1 MTNIT
6 HKSLDTLNYGTP
18 LKLRRFMYNV
28 YLINLQPSHTHPC
41 SRITTVHSCN
51 LVPLLKI
58 EESDSLRLSRFP
70 FLMPSM
76 PIIPP
81 VPNNSSC
88 YGRHTFFIR
97 TFTLMF
103 LNYYTAMF
111 TVPSRVPSPWEEG
124 LQVTEVLRTRVL
136 HHEPGVQSLCFQYRH
151 IPSIDNISW

>member
-1 MTNIT
+1 
-6 HKSLDTLNYGTP
+6 
-18 LKLRRFMYNV
+18 MYNV

-88 YGRHTFFIR
+88 YGRHTFFIP
-97 TFTLMF
+97 TFIH
-103 LNYYTAMF
+103 
-111 TVPSRVPSPWEEG
+111 P
-124 LQVTEVLRTRVL
+124 
-136 HHEPGVQSLCFQYRH
+136 H
-151 IPSIDNISW
+151 IPQQLSQQCYQTLSQLRHHVRKAYMLLKCHVPESYIMSLEFTHCVFNLVISLPLITLVGKSRDPLSFELEKLSLKFS